1 MSQQPLRNPPRQW
14 DRGGMLSVPA
24 RATVAGGGGGT
35 RWRGRRRI
43 PPAPGTGHPAPCH
56 CRGLRGGTP
65 RGGPL
70 APVSPGGHA
79 GAVPAAA
86 GSRYGGV
93 GTQPLGTQPDVGL
106 PLIILIAADIFG
118 SGAADGVWLFFFFPL
133 CSSAGLR
140 RQRAV
145 TCPGT
150 GAAGWARRGLDA
162 LGGGRRERGDTFPRR
177 RFNNRSF
184 KARFVRAR
192 QKARQISGPRNS
204 TDGAIFR

>member
-1 MSQQPLRNPPRQW
+1 MSQQPPRTPPRQW
-14 DRGGMLSVPA
+14 DRGGGDAP
-24 RATVAGGGGGT
+24 RAHPGSCGWGGRWDVGG
-35 RWRGRRRI
+35 GRRRI
-43 PPAPGTGHPAPCH
+43 PPALGTGHPAPCH
-56 CRGLRGGTP
+56 RRGLRGGTP

-70 APVSPGGHA
+70 APVSRGGRA

-118 SGAADGVWLFFFFPL
+118 SGAADGFFFFFSL

-150 GAAGWARRGLDA
+150 GAAGWARRRLDA

-184 KARFVRAR
+184 KARFIRAR

-204 TDGAIFR
+204 TDGAIFP